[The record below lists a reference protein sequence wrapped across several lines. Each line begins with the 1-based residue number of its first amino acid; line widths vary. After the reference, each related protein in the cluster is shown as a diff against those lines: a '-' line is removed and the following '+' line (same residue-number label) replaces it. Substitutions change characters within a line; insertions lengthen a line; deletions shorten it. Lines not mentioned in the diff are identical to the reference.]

1 MIRIGIIGA
10 ENSHTAA
17 IAKTLNVD
25 QQVPGFRVDCVWGE
39 TEAFAKDAAAKGQI
53 PTIVAEPNAMLGQI
67 DAVIVDHRHAQY
79 HLPAVLPFLRAGLP
93 CFVDKPF
100 CYRSA
105 EGAAFLTE
113 ARQRG
118 VPVTSF
124 SVLPHQASYRSFKA
138 KLAELGPLKAAST
151 YGPCDLDSPHGG
163 IFFYGIH
170 QVEFALIAFGYE
182 VVAAQL
188 TRHGDNG
195 LGQLHYADGKVVA
208 LHLIK
213 AGAPGFFAHAL
224 GEKGAA
230 EEKLAF
236 DANPYLDGIK
246 TFTAMFAT
254 KQEPVPHGQILKPV
268 FVLEALERSL
278 ASGKV
283 EAVASA

>member
-25 QQVPGFRVDCVWGE
+25 LAVPGFRVDCVWGE

-53 PTIVAEPNAMLGQI
+53 STIVADSAEMLGKV
-67 DAVIVDHRHAQY
+67 DAVIVDHRHARF
-79 HLPAVLPFLRAGLP
+79 HLPAVLPFMRAGVP

-100 CYRSA
+100 CYRSQ
-105 EGAAFLTE
+105 EGLEFLAE
-113 ARQRG
+113 ARAKG
-118 VPVTSF
+118 TPVTSF

-138 KLAELGPLKAAST
+138 KLAEVGPLKAVST
-151 YGPCDLDSPHGG
+151 YGPCDLESPHGG

-170 QVEFALIAFGYE
+170 QVEFALVAFGYD
-182 VVAAQL
+182 VVAVQL
-188 TRHGDNG
+188 TRHRDHG
-195 LGQLHYADGKVVA
+195 LAQLHYADGKIAA

-213 AGAPGFFAHAL
+213 AGAPGFYAHAL

-254 KQEPVPHGQILKPV
+254 RQEPVPHDQIMKPV

-283 EAVASA
+283 EAVASC